1 MARARALPISNGNPS
16 ADAFVKL
23 TLKDAYEATRK
34 EINANPFFSGVS
46 LPDLVALPGTTITVV
61 HGLGYTPSGYIV
73 TKLIGTS
80 YPQWA
85 GANATTIQF
94 QNAGAS
100 SVTFTA
106 WVF

>member
-46 LPDLVALPGTTITVV
+46 LPDIFAAAGATVTVA
-61 HGLGYTPSGYIV
+61 HGLGYTPSGYII
-73 TKLIGTS
+73 TKLTGSS

-85 GANATTIQF
+85 GANGTTIQF

-100 SVTFTA
+100 GATFTA

>member
-46 LPDLVALPGTTITVV
+46 LPDLIAPAATTISVS
-61 HGLGYTPSGYIV
+61 HGLGYTPSGYLV
-73 TKLIGTS
+73 TKLMGGD
-80 YPQWA
+80 YPRWA

-100 SVTFTA
+100 SATFTA